1 MQTNTKSSSQKL
13 LSYKPTKSIPL
24 VLQSEI
30 AECGLA
36 SMAMVA
42 SFHGHQLD
50 MPAMRKRF
58 SANLKGMNLQQL
70 IELGD
75 NLGLASRALQCPID
89 EVHKLATP
97 CILHWDLNH
106 FVVLT
111 KVSGKGKASKYS
123 INDPAIGK
131 RTLSLEEF
139 SQHFTGICLELTP
152 TSKFEVK
159 EERAQMKFTQL
170 WSSMSGLKAGLFKL
184 IALSLVLQLFALMT
198 PYYMQWVV
206 DEVLISF
213 DKPLLMVLAIGF
225 ALIAIISVVTNAV
238 RSWLI
243 LRLSSLLNMQM
254 GVNLLRH
261 LLRLPMN
268 YFESRHIGDIV
279 SRFGSLAQIR
289 ERITTG
295 FVETLVDGLMAIT
308 VLIMML
314 IYSVKLTAVV
324 LGAITLYTLVR
335 LALYRPL
342 HQATEEM
349 IQNSAKEQSNFLENI
364 RGMQT
369 IKLFGNESQRQ
380 GIWQNRY
387 AEVINSEIR
396 LGRLNISFD
405 SFNKLLF
412 GLENVLVIYFAAIMV
427 MANTLSVGMVLAFI
441 AYKGQLT
448 ERFANL
454 IEQIIQFKMMR
465 LHLDRIADIA
475 LTEQE
480 ANREGEASFSNNEG
494 QQPKGQLTLE
504 NICFSYSDEQAPILH
519 NVNLTLEAGESIAI
533 TGPSGAGKTTLMKIM
548 LGLLQPSSGKI
559 LLDGKDITQIGLKNY
574 RKHIAAVMQD
584 DTLLAGSIADNIS
597 FFDPQPNYL
606 KVEQCAHLAAMHD
619 DINNMIMGYNS
630 LVGDMG
636 SNLSGGQMQ
645 RLLLARALYQS
656 PCVLFMDEATSH
668 LDKDNEAKISEQ
680 IQHLPMTRIM
690 IAHRQETISM
700 AEQVYLLNNGTLV
713 KLNDKRI
720 DVAG

>member
-1 MQTNTKSSSQKL
+1 MANHNELLKFGLSNTT
-13 LSYKPTKSIPL
+13 PMI
-24 VLQSEI
+24 LQSEI
-30 AECGLA
+30 SECGLA
-36 SMAMVA
+36 CLAMVA
-42 SFHGHQLD
+42 SYFGQIQTLQSI
-50 MPAMRKRF
+50 RKKRRIGIQGT
-58 SANLKGMNLQQL
+58 NLKHL

-75 NLGLASRALQCPID
+75 SLGLASRALQCPID
-89 EVHKLATP
+89 EVHKLQMP

-111 KVSGKGKASKYS
+111 KVSGRGQSAKFS
-123 INDPAIGK
+123 INDPAMGK
-131 RTLSLEEF
+131 RTLNVDEF
-139 SQHFTGICLELTP
+139 SKHFTGICLELTP

-159 EERAQMKFTQL
+159 QEQVQMKFTQL
-170 WSSMSGLKAGLFKL
+170 WSSMSGLKTGLFKL
-184 IALSLVLQLFALMT
+184 IGLSLVLQLFALMT

-213 DKPLLMVLAIGF
+213 DESLLTVLAVGF
-225 ALIAIISVVTNAV
+225 ASIAIISVVTNAV

-254 GVNLLRH
+254 GLNLLRH

-295 FVETLVDGLMAIT
+295 FVETLVDGVMAIT
-308 VLIMML
+308 VLVMMAL
-314 IYSVKLTAVV
+314 YSLKLTAVV
-324 LGAITLYTLVR
+324 LGAIALYTLVR

-349 IQNSAKEQSNFLENI
+349 IQSSAKEQSNFLENI

-380 GIWQNRY
+380 GVWQNRY

-396 LGRLNISFD
+396 LGRLKISFD

-412 GLENVLVIYFAAIMV
+412 GLENVLVIYFAALMV

-448 ERFANL
+448 DRFANL

-480 ANREGEASFSNNEG
+480 ANREGEATFSNNED
-494 QQPKGQLTLE
+494 QEPKGQLTLE
-504 NICFSYSDEQAPILH
+504 NICFSYSDEQAPILN
-519 NVNLTLEAGESIAI
+519 NVNLTLDPGESIAI

-548 LGLLQPSSGKI
+548 LGLLQPSSGKVF
-559 LLDGKDITQIGLKNY
+559 LDGKDITQVGLKNY
-574 RKHIAAVMQD
+574 RKKIAAVMQD
-584 DTLLAGSIADNIS
+584 DTLLAGSIADNIC

-606 KVEQCAHLAAMHD
+606 KIEQCAYLAAIHD
-619 DINNMIMGYNS
+619 DINKMTMGYNS

-636 SNLSGGQMQ
+636 SNLSGGQIQ

-656 PCVLFMDEATSH
+656 PCVLFMDEATSN
-668 LDKDNEAKISEQ
+668 LDKDNEAKISEKT
-680 IQHLPMTRIM
+680 QHLPMTRIM
-690 IAHRQETISM
+690 IAHRQETINM
-700 AEQVYLLNNGTLV
+700 AEQVYHLDNAILV
-713 KLNDKRI
+713 SLSETSSQT
-720 DVAG
+720 AS

>member
-1 MQTNTKSSSQKL
+1 MLNFSFLKSV
-13 LSYKPTKSIPL
+13 PL
-24 VLQSEI
+24 ILQAEM

-36 SMAMVA
+36 SMAMIA
-42 SFHGHQLD
+42 SFHSHKLD
-50 MPAMRKRF
+50 LAAMRKRF

-75 NLGLASRALQCPID
+75 SLGLASRALQCPIN
-89 EVHKLATP
+89 EVHKLQTP
-97 CILHWDLNH
+97 CILHWNMNH

-111 KVSGKGKASKYS
+111 KVSNKGNRAKFS

-131 RTLSLEEF
+131 RTLTTEEF

-152 TSKFEVK
+152 TSKFEIK
-159 EERAQMKFTQL
+159 QEQEQMKFTQL
-170 WSSMSGLKAGLFKL
+170 WSSMSGLKSGLVKL
-184 IALSLVLQLFALMT
+184 ISLSLALQLFSLMT
-198 PYYMQWVV
+198 PYYMQWII

-213 DKPLLMVLAIGF
+213 DQSLLAVLAIGF
-225 ALIAIISVVTNAV
+225 ALIAVISVVTNAA

-254 GVNLLRH
+254 GVNLLQH

-295 FVETLVDGLMAIT
+295 FVETLVDGVMAVT
-308 VLIMML
+308 VLIMMAL
-314 IYSVKLTAVV
+314 YSLKLTAVV
-324 LGAITLYTLVR
+324 LGATVLYSIVR

-380 GIWQNRY
+380 SIWQNRY

-427 MANTLSVGMVLAFI
+427 MANSLSVGMLLAFI

-448 ERFANL
+448 NSLANL

-465 LHLDRIADIA
+465 LHLNRIADIA

-480 ANREGEASFSNNEG
+480 ANREGEATFTVD
-494 QQPKGQLTLE
+494 PKGQLTLE
-504 NICFSYSDEQAPILH
+504 NVCFSYNGNQALILN
-519 NVNLTLEAGESIAI
+519 NVNLTLEASSSVAI
-533 TGPSGAGKTTLMKIM
+533 TGSSGAGKTTLMKIM
-548 LGLLQPSSGKI
+548 LGLLQPTSGKV
-559 LLDGKDITQIGLKNY
+559 LLDGKDITQVGLKNY
-574 RKHIAAVMQD
+574 RKHIAAVMQN
-584 DTLLAGSIADNIS
+584 DTLLTGSIADNIS

-606 KVEQCAHLAAMHD
+606 KIEQCAHLAAIHD
-619 DINNMIMGYNS
+619 DINKMTMGYNS

-636 SNLSGGQMQ
+636 SNLSGGQIQ
-645 RLLLARALYQS
+645 RLLLARALYQT

-668 LDKDNEAKISEQ
+668 LDKENEAKISEQ
-680 IQHLPMTRIM
+680 IQYLPITRIM
-690 IAHRQETISM
+690 IAHRQETINM
-700 AEQVYLLNNGTLV
+700 AEHVYHLDNGALV
-713 KLNDKRI
+713 KLSESCSQT
-720 DVAG
+720 AG

>member
-1 MQTNTKSSSQKL
+1 MPAHNLLIFTSGGTIPTILQT
-13 LSYKPTKSIPL
+13 
-24 VLQSEI
+24 EI

-36 SMAMVA
+36 SMAMIA
-42 SFHGHQLD
+42 NYYGHKLD
-50 MPAMRKRF
+50 MPAMRKRY
-58 SANLKGMNLQQL
+58 SADLKGMNLQQL

-75 NLGLASRALQCPID
+75 SLGLASRALQCPLD

-111 KVSGKGKASKYS
+111 KVSGKGKQFY
-123 INDPAIGK
+123 INDPAVGK
-131 RTLSLEEF
+131 RVLTAEEF
-139 SQHFTGICLELTP
+139 SKHFTGICLELNP
-152 TSKFEVK
+152 TSKFEVI
-159 EERAQMKFTQL
+159 EEKANMKFTQL
-170 WSSMSGLKAGLFKL
+170 WSSMSGLKSGLVKL
-184 IALSLVLQLFALMT
+184 IGLSLVLQLFALMT

-213 DKPLLMVLAIGF
+213 DKPLLTVLAIGF
-225 ALIAIISVVTNAV
+225 ALIAVISVVTNAV
-238 RSWLI
+238 RSWLV

-268 YFESRHIGDIV
+268 YFESRHVGDIV

-295 FVETLVDGLMAIT
+295 FVETLVDGVMAIT
-308 VLIMML
+308 VLIMMAL
-314 IYSVKLTAVV
+314 YSLKLTAVV
-324 LGAITLYTLVR
+324 LGAIALYTLVR

-349 IQNSAKEQSNFLENI
+349 IQSSAKEQSNFLENI

-396 LGRLNISFD
+396 LGRLNISFNA
-405 SFNKLLF
+405 FNRLLF

-427 MANTLSVGMVLAFI
+427 MANSLSIGMVLAFI

-448 ERFANL
+448 ARFTNL

-480 ANREGEASFSNNEG
+480 ANREGETSFSATEG
-494 QQPKGQLTLE
+494 GAPKGQLTLE
-504 NICFSYSDEQAPILH
+504 NICFSYNQEQAPILN
-519 NVNLTLEAGESIAI
+519 NVNLTLKAGESIAI

-548 LGLLQPSSGKI
+548 LGLLQPTSGKV
-559 LLDGKDITQIGLKNY
+559 LLDGKDITHIGLKNY
-574 RKHIAAVMQD
+574 RKTIAAVMQS

-606 KVEQCAHLAAMHD
+606 KIEQCANLAAIHD
-619 DINNMIMGYNS
+619 DITKMTMGYNS

-636 SNLSGGQMQ
+636 SNLSGGQVQ

-680 IQHLPMTRIM
+680 IQHLPITRIM
-690 IAHRQETISM
+690 IAHRQETINM
-700 AEQVYLLNNGTLV
+700 AEQVYSLQDGTLIN
-713 KLNDKRI
+713 LNE
-720 DVAG
+720 AYSQTAS

>member
-1 MQTNTKSSSQKL
+1 VNTPL
-13 LSYKPTKSIPL
+13 NFSIDKTVPL
-24 VLQSEI
+24 ILQSEI

-42 SFHGHQLD
+42 SYFGHKLD
-50 MPAMRKRF
+50 MAAMRKRF
-58 SANLKGMNLQQL
+58 SANLKGMNLQKI

-75 NLGLASRALQCPID
+75 SLGLASRALQCPID
-89 EVHKLATP
+89 EVHKLQTP
-97 CILHWDLNH
+97 CVLHWDMNH

-111 KVSGKGKASKYS
+111 KVSGNGTSAKFS
-123 INDPAIGK
+123 INDPAAGK
-131 RTLSLEEF
+131 RVLTTEEF
-139 SQHFTGICLELTP
+139 SKHFTGICLELNP

-159 EERAQMKFTQL
+159 EEQAKMKFTQL
-170 WSSMSGLKAGLFKL
+170 WSSMLGLKSGLVKL
-184 IALSLVLQLFALMT
+184 IGLSLVLQLFALMT

-213 DKPLLMVLAIGF
+213 DKPLLTVLAIGF
-225 ALIAIISVVTNAV
+225 ALIAVISVITNAV

-268 YFESRHIGDIV
+268 YFESRHVGDIV
-279 SRFGSLAQIR
+279 SRFGSLGQIR

-295 FVETLVDGLMAIT
+295 FTETLVDGVMAIT
-308 VLIMML
+308 VLIMMVL
-314 IYSVKLTAVV
+314 YSIKLTAVV
-324 LGAITLYTLVR
+324 LGAIALYTLVR
-335 LALYRPL
+335 LVLYRPL

-349 IQNSAKEQSNFLENI
+349 IQASAKEQSNFLENI

-427 MANTLSVGMVLAFI
+427 MANSLTVGMVLAFI

-448 ERFANL
+448 SRFANL

-465 LHLDRIADIA
+465 LHLDRISDIA

-480 ANREGEASFSNNEG
+480 ANREGAATFSMNEG
-494 QQPKGQLTLE
+494 QEPKGQLTLE
-504 NICFSYSDEQAPILH
+504 NICFSYSDEQAPVLN
-519 NVNLTLEAGESIAI
+519 NVSLTLKAGESIAI

-548 LGLLQPSSGKI
+548 LGLLQPNSGKV
-559 LLDGKDITQIGLKNY
+559 LLDDRDITQLGLKNY
-574 RKHIAAVMQD
+574 RKRIAAVMQD

-606 KVEQCAHLAAMHD
+606 KIEQCAHLAALHD
-619 DINNMIMGYNS
+619 DINKMTMGYNS

-636 SNLSGGQMQ
+636 SNLSGGQVQ

-690 IAHRQETISM
+690 IAHRQETINM
-700 AEQVYLLNNGTLV
+700 AEKVYHLDNGELV
-713 KLNDKRI
+713 NL
-720 DVAG
+720 AEHCAQTGS